1 MLSDQ
6 EFNDYLECVK
16 KSIRLVDTYEV
27 PYAVRLDILSD
38 IMKQFHKDVKKHRQ
52 RS

>member
-1 MLSDQ
+1 MTEK
-6 EFNDYLECVK
+6 EFNDYLDGVID
-16 KSIRLVDTYEV
+16 SIKLVDTYEV

-38 IMKQFHKDVKKHRQ
+38 IMKQFHLDIMKHRQ